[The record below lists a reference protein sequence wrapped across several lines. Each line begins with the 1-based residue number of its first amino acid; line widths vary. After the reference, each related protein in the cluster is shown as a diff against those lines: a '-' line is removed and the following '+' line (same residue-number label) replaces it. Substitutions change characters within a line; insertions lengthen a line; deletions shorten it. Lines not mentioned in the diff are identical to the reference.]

1 MTTTSKTSNKFKA
14 ARENKEFVQ
23 DVNSDAADPVDPA
36 PKQITITSRNKSQ
49 VTLEP
54 NTLSQRERSRVKNGR
69 NLTIPLFAEELLI
82 IEAAVE
88 SLSQKEDISINAFIR
103 NLVLDKCKKVIG
115 KEAFD
120 QLNNN
125 KLNVV
130 KNNKKKE

>member
-1 MTTTSKTSNKFKA
+1 MTATGSNTSNKFKA
-14 ARENKEFVQ
+14 ARQNKEFVQ
-23 DVNSDAADPVDPA
+23 DVNSDAADSA
-36 PKQITITSRNKSQ
+36 PKQITITRRNKSQ

-120 QLNNN
+120 ELNDR
-125 KLNVV
+125 KLNVI
-130 KNNKKKE
+130 KAKKDK

>member
-1 MTTTSKTSNKFKA
+1 MTATGSNTSNKFKA
-14 ARENKEFVQ
+14 ARQNKEFVQ
-23 DVNSDAADPVDPA
+23 DVNSDAADSA

-103 NLVLDKCKKVIG
+103 NLV
-115 KEAFD
+115 FD
-120 QLNNN
+120 PRQYRGQPAPLNS
-125 KLNVV
+125 
-130 KNNKKKE
+130 

>member
-1 MTTTSKTSNKFKA
+1 MTNGSNASNKFKA
-14 ARENKEFVQ
+14 ARQNKEFVQ
-23 DVNSDAADPVDPA
+23 DVNSDAADPV
-36 PKQITITSRNKSQ
+36 PKKIIVTSRNKSQ
-49 VTLEP
+49 ITLQP

-120 QLNNN
+120 ELNDR
-125 KLNVV
+125 KLNVI
-130 KNNKKKE
+130 KAKKDK

>member
-1 MTTTSKTSNKFKA
+1 MTATGSNTSNKFKA
-14 ARENKEFVQ
+14 ARQNKEFVQ
-23 DVNSDAADPVDPA
+23 DVNSDAADSA

-120 QLNNN
+120 ELNDR
-125 KLNVV
+125 KLNVI
-130 KNNKKKE
+130 KAKKDK

>member
-1 MTTTSKTSNKFKA
+1 MTATGSNTSNKFKA
-14 ARENKEFVQ
+14 ARQNKEFVQ
-23 DVNSDAADPVDPA
+23 DVNSDAADSA

-120 QLNNN
+120 ELNDR
-125 KLNVV
+125 KLNVI
-130 KNNKKKE
+130 KAKKDQ

>member
-1 MTTTSKTSNKFKA
+1 MTATGSNTSNKFKA
-14 ARENKEFVQ
+14 ARQNKEFVQ
-23 DVNSDAADPVDPA
+23 DVNSDAADSA

-69 NLTIPLFAEELLI
+69 NLTIPLFDEELLI

-120 QLNNN
+120 ELNDR
-125 KLNVV
+125 KLNVI
-130 KNNKKKE
+130 KAKKR

>member
-1 MTTTSKTSNKFKA
+1 MTATGSNTSNKFKA
-14 ARENKEFVQ
+14 ARQNKEFVQ
-23 DVNSDAADPVDPA
+23 DVNSDAADSA

-88 SLSQKEDISINAFIR
+88 SISQKEDISINAFIR

-120 QLNNN
+120 ELNDR
-125 KLNVV
+125 KLNVI
-130 KNNKKKE
+130 KAKKDK

>member
-1 MTTTSKTSNKFKA
+1 MTATGSNTSNKFKA
-14 ARENKEFVQ
+14 ARQNKEFVQ
-23 DVNSDAADPVDPA
+23 DVNSDAADSA
-36 PKQITITSRNKSQ
+36 PKQITITSRNQSQ

-120 QLNNN
+120 ELNDR
-125 KLNVV
+125 KLNVI
-130 KNNKKKE
+130 KAKKDK

>member
-1 MTTTSKTSNKFKA
+1 MTATGSNTSNKFKA
-14 ARENKEFVQ
+14 ARQNKEFVQ
-23 DVNSDAADPVDPA
+23 DVNSDAADSA

-88 SLSQKEDISINAFIR
+88 SLSKKEDISINAFIR

-120 QLNNN
+120 ELNDR
-125 KLNVV
+125 KLNVI
-130 KNNKKKE
+130 KAKKDK